1 MILGLIPARL
11 SSTRLKKKLL
21 LKIKG
26 KPLIVHTMQR
36 ALKSKLLNDLKVC
49 TDDED
54 IFKTIKNYGGCPI
67 MTSKKFKNGT
77 ERIANV
83 AKRIKSKLVID
94 IQGDEIF
101 VDPSVIDEI
110 IRFHLKNIKI
120 DIVVG
125 CCRTKRLADKSIV
138 KLVFN
143 KNGIVNNMTRED
155 RFCTFDKFN
164 LYKQVDI
171 ISFLPQSLERFSSL
185 KKTKNERNN
194 NIELLRALDNGFKI
208 KTLEVKTNSFSINT
222 RSDYLEAL
230 KNYKKY
236 AKN

>member
-11 SSTRLKKKLL
+11 NSTRLKKKLL

-36 ALKSKLLNDLKVC
+36 ALKSKLLNNLKVC
-49 TDDED
+49 TDDVN
-54 IFKTIKNYGGCPI
+54 IFKVIKNYNGCPV
-67 MTSKKFKNGT
+67 MTSKKFQNGT

-83 AKRIKSKLVID
+83 AKNIKSKLVID

-101 VDPSVIDEI
+101 VDPSVIDKI
-110 IRFHLKNIKI
+110 IRFHLNNIKI

-171 ISFLPQSLERFSSL
+171 ISFLPQSLERFASL
-185 KKTKNERNN
+185 KKTKNEINN

-208 KTLEVKTNSFSINT
+208 KTIEVKTNSFSINT

-236 AKN
+236 AEN